1 MRWTRSRAMLVLI
14 FANVMWSGSYTA
26 GKEAMRI
33 LSPIEMNTLRFAVAS
48 LALGPVLW
56 FGRRAMP
63 ITRRDLIPLGGLS
76 LIGFVLNKLIE
87 FGGLNLTTASDTAL
101 LIGAESMFT
110 SIMAWLVLRESV
122 RRGAVWGLIIGSLGI
137 YIVIV
142 DGLGLPH
149 MGGGTRLIG
158 DLLVVLA
165 LVCEASYSTFG
176 KAALARYP
184 GLLII
189 ASGVV
194 ASMLFWIPASIVNV
208 AVAGVPR
215 MTPGAWAGILY
226 LGIPSTAVAY
236 VIWMVA
242 LKHVEAASAAPT
254 LYLQPLLGIVLARV
268 LLSERPDLATLVGGC
283 CIILGVAIA
292 GRGASHAE
300 ITSTVAAEPL
310 LG

>member
-1 MRWTRSRAMLVLI
+1 MLVLI
-14 FANVMWSGSYTA
+14 LANVMWSGSYTA

-33 LSPIEMNTLRFAVAS
+33 LSPVELNTLRFAVAS
-48 LALGPVLW
+48 LVLGPVLW

-63 ITRRDLIPLGGLS
+63 IRRRDLLPLGALS

-110 SIMAWLVLRESV
+110 SLMAWLVLREPV
-122 RRGAVWGLIIGSLGI
+122 RRGAVGGLIVGSLGI
-137 YIVIV
+137 YVVIV
-142 DGLGLPH
+142 DGLGPPH

-176 KAALARYP
+176 KASLARYP

-194 ASMLFWIPASIVNV
+194 ASLLFWIPASAVNV
-208 AVAGVPR
+208 AMAGMPH
-215 MTPGAWAGILY
+215 MTPGAWLGILY
-226 LGIPSTAVAY
+226 LGIPCTAVAY

-242 LKHVEAASAAPT
+242 LAHVDAARAAPT
-254 LYLQPLLGIVLARV
+254 LYLQPLLGIVLAR
-268 LLSERPDLATLVGGC
+268 LLLGERPDLATLAGGC
-283 CIILGVAIA
+283 CIILGVALA
-292 GRGASHAE
+292 GRGASGEE
-300 ITSTVAAEPL
+300 IASAVAVEPL
-310 LG
+310 VG